1 MYIIEIYKRQEMEFD
16 CLDAEALMGFDWD
29 DGNVY
34 KNENK
39 HGLNYK
45 HIEEV
50 FFNEPLLIVE
60 DFSHS
65 YGECRCVAFGRD
77 NQNSKIMIVFT
88 VRAKLIRVIS
98 ARAMTKKEKKF
109 YENNKN
115 NPYL

>member
-1 MYIIEIYKRQEMEFD
+1 MEFD
-16 CLDAEALMGFDWD
+16 CLDAESLTGFDWD

-45 HIEEV
+45 LIEEV

-65 YGECRCVAFGRD
+65 YEGCRCVAFGRD
-77 NQNSKIMIVFT
+77 NNNNKIMVVFT
-88 VRAKLIRVIS
+88 VRDGLIRVIS
-98 ARAMTKKEKKF
+98 ARAMTKKEKNF

>member
-1 MYIIEIYKRQEMEFD
+1 MEFD
-16 CLDAEALMGFDWD
+16 CLDAESLTGFDWD

-34 KNENK
+34 KNEKK

-45 HIEEV
+45 TIEEV

-65 YGECRCVAFGRD
+65 YDECRCVAFGRD
-77 NQNSKIMIVFT
+77 N
-88 VRAKLIRVIS
+88 RIRVIS
-98 ARAMTKKEKKF
+98 AREMTKKEKNF

>member
-1 MYIIEIYKRQEMEFD
+1 MEFD

>member
-1 MYIIEIYKRQEMEFD
+1 MEFE
-16 CLDAEALMGFDWD
+16 CLDIDSLIGFDWD

-34 KNENK
+34 KNEEK

-45 HIEEV
+45 KIEEI

-65 YGECRCVAFGRD
+65 EYECRCVAYGRD
-77 NQNSKIMIVFT
+77 DNDMKVMVVFT
-88 VRAKLIRVIS
+88 VQTKYIRVIS
-98 ARAMTKKEKKF
+98 AREMTKKEKSF

-115 NPYL
+115 NPYI

>member
-1 MYIIEIYKRQEMEFD
+1 MEFD
-16 CLDAEALMGFDWD
+16 CLDVESLIGFDWD
-29 DGNVY
+29 DANVY

-45 HIEEV
+45 LIEDV

-65 YGECRCVAFGRD
+65 YEEYRCVAFGRD
-77 NQNSKIMIVFT
+77 NNNNKIMLVFT
-88 VRAKLIRVIS
+88 ARDGLIRVIS

>member
-1 MYIIEIYKRQEMEFD
+1 MEFD

-65 YGECRCVAFGRD
+65 FGECRCVAFGRD
-77 NQNSKIMIVFT
+77 NQNSKIMVVFT

>member
-1 MYIIEIYKRQEMEFD
+1 MEFD
-16 CLDAEALMGFDWD
+16 CLDAESLTGFDWD

-34 KNENK
+34 K
-39 HGLNYK
+39 
-45 HIEEV
+45 EV

-65 YGECRCVAFGRD
+65 YEECRCVSFGRD
-77 NQNSKIMIVFT
+77 NNNNKIMVVFT
-88 VRAKLIRVIS
+88 VRDGLIRVIS
-98 ARAMTKKEKKF
+98 ARAMTKKEKNF

>member
-1 MYIIEIYKRQEMEFD
+1 MEFD
-16 CLDAEALMGFDWD
+16 CLDTESLTGFDWD
-29 DGNVY
+29 DGNIY

-45 HIEEV
+45 VIEEI

-65 YGECRCVAFGRD
+65 HGECRCVAFGQD
-77 NQNSKIMIVFT
+77 NNHHKIMVVFA
-88 VRAKLIRVIS
+88 VRDGLIRVIS
-98 ARAMTKKEKKF
+98 ARTMTKKEKHF
-109 YENNKN
+109 YETNKN

>member
-1 MYIIEIYKRQEMEFD
+1 MKFD
-16 CLDAEALMGFDWD
+16 CLDAKSLTGFDWD
-29 DGNVY
+29 DANVY

-45 HIEEV
+45 LEEV

-65 YGECRCVAFGRD
+65 YEECLCVAFGRD
-77 NQNSKIMIVFT
+77 NNNNKIMVVFT
-88 VRAKLIRVIS
+88 ARDGLIRVIS